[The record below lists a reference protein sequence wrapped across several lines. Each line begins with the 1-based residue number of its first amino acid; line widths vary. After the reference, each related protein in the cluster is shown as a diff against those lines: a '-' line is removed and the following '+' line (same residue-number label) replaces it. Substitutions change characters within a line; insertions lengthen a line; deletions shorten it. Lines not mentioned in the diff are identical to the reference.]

1 MFDISTTISRDSFTY
16 FVWTRFDITNPI
28 VYDKNKAIASQD
40 RRLKALHCRLKALK
54 SMSEEIANDF
64 YMTVSEKEE
73 ERWSYCQSLPLS
85 SDGMMTHIAA
95 KVIDTSLSFDGA
107 YPTWEKKLIGTT
119 TSRWSNDS
127 VCKGYI
133 NCCSYVQYT
142 YLSQPQFRL
151 QQSWK
156 AMYAKRL
163 H

>member
-40 RRLKALHCRLKALK
+40 CRLKLKALHCRLEAL

-95 KVIDTSLSFDGA
+95 KMIDTLSFDGA

-119 TSRWSNDS
+119 SIS
-127 VCKGYI
+127 K
-133 NCCSYVQYT
+133 
-142 YLSQPQFRL
+142 
-151 QQSWK
+151 
-156 AMYAKRL
+156 
-163 H
+163 